1 LTICLQKE
9 EIMLVRI
16 LAYFVPFAINFLN
29 GGFFFITA
37 QRFAAAD
44 CPAVIVASSVTAWGV
59 AYCLV
64 TMIISRMVKN
74 SNALALI
81 LTGGVILTL
90 TSVGFLT
97 VDGLYLQFIWLICSG
112 IGAALFC
119 TPFQLFAKSIE
130 NQPDKAADKK
140 KSGTVSAT
148 AFYTMT
154 WSLGFASGPLAF
166 ARVSEKT
173 GFLITMLLALAVTVS
188 VMLIGLMKKRSAAAE
203 SIENGVAEAAD
214 EIEGNSLFSEKNF
227 TMLAILGW
235 IVGGLGTITVCQI
248 RSVWPKLGEDMGFAK
263 SQIAYVLAVVS
274 YVQAFT
280 ALALCRSKSWMWKRI
295 PALLMSLSGIAA
307 LLMFAFGRTLPVFY
321 LAACCYGLYT
331 GCVYFYLVY
340 HSLAHPTRSRF
351 FVAGNEVLVGITSMI
366 APVLGGFLVD
376 FFDFNGA
383 AFIFAAVM
391 IVIAM
396 ICQMV
401 ILNPLKLAG
410 QK

>member
-1 LTICLQKE
+1 
-9 EIMLVRI
+9 MLVRI
-16 LAYFVPFAINFLN
+16 LAYFVPIAINFLN

-44 CPAVIVASSVTAWGV
+44 CSAVVVASSVTAWGV

-64 TMIISRMVKN
+64 TMLVSRMVKN

-97 VDGLYLQFIWLICSG
+97 VDGLYLQFLWLIFSG

-130 NQPDKAADKK
+130 NQPDNASNKK
-140 KSGTVSAT
+140 KSGTVSA
-148 AFYTMT
+148 ASFYTMT

-173 GFLITMLLALAVTVS
+173 GFIITMLLALAVTVS
-188 VMLIGLMKKRSAAAE
+188 VMLIGLMKRKSAAVE
-203 SIENGVAEAAD
+203 SAPEKESDNAAAPD
-214 EIEGNSLFSEKNF
+214 GNALFPEKSF
-227 TMLAILGW
+227 TRLAILGW
-235 IVGGLGTITVCQI
+235 IVGGLGTVTVCQI
-248 RSVWPKLGEDMGFAK
+248 RSVWPKLGEDMCFDK

-280 ALALCRSKSWMWKRI
+280 ALALCRSKSWMWERI
-295 PALLMSLSGIAA
+295 PALLMSFAGIGA
-307 LLMFAFGRTLPVFY
+307 LLMFAFGKTLPVFY

-331 GCVYFYLVY
+331 GCTYFYLVY
-340 HSLAHPTRSRF
+340 HSLAHPVRSRF
-351 FVAGNEVLVGITSMI
+351 FVAGNEVLVGITSML
-366 APVLGGFLVD
+366 APVFGGLLVD

-391 IVIAM
+391 VMIAM

-401 ILNPLKLAG
+401 ILDPVKLAG